1 MNAAC
6 NCIKRTCFVRV
17 AAVFTC
23 AALGSKSETRTLL
36 PETRPADWSAP
47 ARMSMLA
54 KAKRLDSAKVSELA
68 AAELYFSNDAA
79 AHSRRRFRRPAS
91 DSDPGFFPDQAGQT
105 AHRPCTDTV
114 NTSLSNLC

>member
-6 NCIKRTCFVRV
+6 NCIKRTCFVCV

-23 AALGSKSETRTLL
+23 AASCSRSEMRTSL
-36 PETRPADWSAP
+36 PETHPAEWSAP

-68 AAELYFSNDAA
+68 AAELDFPNDAA

-91 DSDPGFFPDQAGQT
+91 DCDLAVFQ
-105 AHRPCTDTV
+105 HRDD
-114 NTSLSNLC
+114 LL

>member
-6 NCIKRTCFVRV
+6 NCIKRTCFVCV

-54 KAKRLDSAKVSELA
+54 KVSELA
-68 AAELYFSNDAA
+68 AAELYFPNDAA
-79 AHSRRRFRRPAS
+79 AHSRRRFRRPVS
-91 DSDPGFFPDQAGQT
+91 DSDLGAFPDQADQI
-105 AHRPCTDTV
+105 ADRPCPEKSDR
-114 NTSLSNLC
+114 SLSNR